1 MDGEK
6 RERKSKIYI
15 HIEETNKEERKRGE
29 NIIMREKGNRSE
41 ELRGRGK
48 ERSEQIRLT
57 ERSNHYFVCVLS
69 LTKWSISIGS
79 ILNDLHATL
88 RAFTLFTTLLLFYK
102 EREKEGGIMKLNPKK
117 LKQTKP
123 DYNKHQLITT
133 HVHTP

>member
-15 HIEETNKEERKRGE
+15 HIENTNKEERKRGE

-48 ERSEQIRLT
+48 ERSKQIRLT

-88 RAFTLFTTLLLFYK
+88 RAFTLLTTLLLFYK
-102 EREKEGGIMKLNPKK
+102 ERERGRNYEAEPKK
-117 LKQTKP
+117 TQT
-123 DYNKHQLITT
+123 NKARL
-133 HVHTP
+133 